1 MARRREQLLLLS
13 FFSLAV
19 TCTAGCSSDEG
30 CSLNGVCTTSGTCA
44 CVPEWTGDDCGVL
57 NLEPARVRPNAG
69 YDEGPLTDHV
79 SSWGGSIVADPQGG
93 LFHMWVSRM
102 GGHCGLGQWQSD
114 SEIVH
119 ATSTD
124 PVGPYTMVDKVLPY
138 FAHGPSVRVLPHGKG
153 YVMMHLGCG
162 YSFTPWKNCT
172 KHTRE
177 ERQQLKQL
185 NPPMC
190 NQFNVSIMTAPT
202 VNGPWSGAQPGTAGG
217 KQVFLSTGPTRAAA
231 ESWYVPSGRQFS
243 NPAPHFLANGSI
255 LCAYRADARSGG
267 EHVSVALA
275 EGGADATEYIDSRG
289 SAAVANHTGEDPFL
303 WQDERGHFHMIMH
316 NMGGPVGSHAFS
328 RDGVRWD
335 RSATAPYTHTVTYE
349 DSSVVKM
356 GRRERPQLLLSGT
369 GQPRYFSSGVELPGG
384 QEVYTLVMAVKQKY
398 F

>member
-1 MARRREQLLLLS
+1 MRALMIQQLLLLLS
-13 FFSLAV
+13 FSLVV
-19 TCTAGCSSDEG
+19 TSCSAGCSFDEG
-30 CSLNGVCTTSGTCA
+30 CSLNGVCTASGTCS

-69 YDEGPLTDHV
+69 YDEGPLSDHV

-138 FAHGPSVRVLPHGKG
+138 FAHGPSVRVLPDGKG
-153 YVMMHLGCG
+153 YFMMHLGCG

-177 ERQQLKQL
+177 ERQQLKQV
-185 NPPMC
+185 NPPTC
-190 NQFNVSIMTAPT
+190 NQFNVSVMTAPT
-202 VNGPWSGAQPGTAGG
+202 VSGPWSGAQPGAAGG
-217 KQVFLSTGPTRAAA
+217 KQVFLSTGPIRAAGK
-231 ESWYVPSGRQFS
+231 SWYVPSGRQFS

-289 SAAVANHTGEDPFL
+289 SAAVASHDGEDPFL
-303 WQDERGHFHMIMH
+303 WEDERGYFHMLMH

-328 RDGVRWD
+328 RDGVRWN

-369 GQPRYFSSGVELPGG
+369 GQPRYFSSGVELPGS
-384 QEVYTLVMAVKQKY
+384 QEVYTLVMAVKQK
-398 F
+398 